1 MGVLDWLFGV
11 VRCLVRFVGCVC
23 LLRVAVR
30 FCLFNDL
37 AIVVASLDY
46 CVVYDC
52 VSAWFELLIV
62 LVCVIFTP
70 FSISWFYSC
79 ACSAVLWWFYGGY
92 WLVCLGLLVWLRFAK
107 VHLLLGLLVIEVCVF
122 IILCWLVPLLI
133 VLFW

>member
-23 LLRVAVR
+23 LLRVAAR

-46 CVVYDC
+46 CVVYDY

-62 LVCVIFTP
+62 LVCYIRP

-79 ACSAVLWWFYGGY
+79 ACSAVLWWFYGG
-92 WLVCLGLLVWLRFAK
+92 
-107 VHLLLGLLVIEVCVF
+107 H
-122 IILCWLVPLLI
+122 
-133 VLFW
+133 